1 MSESFKDPEYYIE
14 NYKNNKT
21 SFFSLLQRV
30 QDSFILFKQN
40 PTDEEIEMKYR
51 GYVDKVKDFHRNEI
65 ILNEKFKT
73 SNAKI
78 NKGLD
83 FMIKDIQTEKKKN
96 KKLTEKIKNVTEQD
110 NAFDQ
115 SYSDSIHEYNYTI
128 LYSTSIIGMIAFM
141 IYSGKIKYNQ

>member
-1 MSESFKDPEYYIE
+1 MTESFKNPEYYIE

-40 PTDEEIEMKYR
+40 PDDDDIEMKYR
-51 GYVDKVKDFHRNEI
+51 GYVDKIKNFH
-65 ILNEKFKT
+65 EKEMNLDEEFKV
-73 SNAKI
+73 SNKKI
-78 NKGLD
+78 NEALD
-83 FMIKDIQTEKKKN
+83 LMIKDIQKEKKIN
-96 KKLTEKIKNVTEQD
+96 KRLTEKLKKITQQN

-115 SYSDSIHEYNYTI
+115 SYSDSVHEYNYTI

-141 IYSGKIKYNQ
+141 IYSGKLKYNQ